1 MKNER
6 LKLIYLIMLF
16 ISLIVFSISL
26 YAFLNIKTERSIKLK
41 NIDSVRIKK
50 DKPITNH

>member
-1 MKNER
+1 MRNER

-16 ISLIVFSISL
+16 ISLTVFLISL
-26 YAFLNIKTERSIKLK
+26 YAFLNIKTERSVELK
-41 NIDSVRIKK
+41 NIDSVSIKK